1 MVYKTSQRLK
11 WLGEDGEGE
20 YDMQFKELVWKDH
33 LSDEVVLCSNCIIN
47 ICGVIKIEFNINHEP
62 KENKYYL
69 YTFGKGSIRRLE
81 PERYDSV
88 ESAKNAAY
96 RIYSNEMS
104 RIKKVVDF
112 LIVT

>member
-1 MVYKTSQRLK
+1 MVWIGWIGS
-11 WLGEDGEGE
+11 
-20 YDMQFKELVWKDH
+20 
-33 LSDEVVLCSNCIIN
+33 VV
-47 ICGVIKIEFNINHEP
+47 

-69 YTFGKGSIRRLE
+69 YSFGKGSIRRLE

-104 RIKKVVDF
+104 RIKKAVDY
-112 LIVT
+112 LVAT